1 MKLIKKALAVIG
13 LVVIILAIKFS
24 YSYIDI
30 FAQTVDQKPVK
41 AGVLLY
47 RFDDAYI
54 SLVRQ
59 GFEEI
64 QKNNPDKVQFTF
76 YDAKDDQ
83 MIQNQTIEA
92 ILENKSEDIL
102 LLNIVDVKRAYEV
115 IGRIKEFNIPVV
127 LFNREPLD
135 MNSVKSYNK
144 AFFVGTDSA
153 QAGAFQGEIIINAWN
168 KNKDTMDANNDG
180 ILQYV
185 MLIGEN
191 NNKDANERTEYSILT
206 INNGGIQTQ
215 EIASTV
221 SDWNREQAKTDFEP
235 IFIRYNTGIEAII
248 SNNDEMAIGAI
259 EVLNKYGYNT
269 EDGTKNI
276 AVVGVDAIPAAQELI
291 KKGEMTGS
299 VVQDANV
306 VAEASYVIGINLFND
321 QNPLEGTSYKFDDTG
336 VAIRLPYKEY
346 VG

>member
-1 MKLIKKALAVIG
+1 MSLIKKR
-13 LVVIILAIKFS
+13 LAIIGAIVTILFMKVL
-24 YSYIDI
+24 YVEV
-30 FAQTVDQKPVK
+30 FAQTVNQNPVK
-41 AGVLLY
+41 VGVLLY

-64 QKNNPDKVQFTF
+64 QKSNPEKVQFTF
-76 YDAKDDQ
+76 YDGKNDQ
-83 MIQNQTIEA
+83 IVQNQTIEA
-92 ILENKSEDIL
+92 ILENKSEDLL
-102 LLNIVDVKRAYEV
+102 LLNIVDVKMAYEV

-127 LFNREPLD
+127 LFNREPFD

-144 AFFVGTDSA
+144 AFLVGTDSA
-153 QAGAFQGEIIINAWN
+153 QAGTFQGEIIINAWN
-168 KNKDTMDANNDG
+168 KNKNTMDANNDG

-191 NNKDANERTEYSILT
+191 NNKDASERTEYSIFT

-299 VVQDANV
+299 VVQDANA

-321 QNPLEGTSYKFDDTG
+321 KNPLEGTSYKFDDTG

>member
-30 FAQTVDQKPVK
+30 FAQTVDQNPVK
-41 AGVLLY
+41 VGVLLY

-153 QAGAFQGEIIINAWN
+153 QAGTFQGEIIINAWN

>member
-1 MKLIKKALAVIG
+1 MSLIKKRLSIIG
-13 LVVIILAIKFS
+13 AIVTILFMKVL
-24 YSYIDI
+24 YVEV
-30 FAQTVDQKPVK
+30 FAQTVNQNPVK
-41 AGVLLY
+41 VGVLLY

-64 QKNNPDKVQFTF
+64 QENNPGKVQFTF
-76 YDAKDDQ
+76 YDGKDDQ
-83 MIQNQTIEA
+83 IVQNQTIEA

-153 QAGAFQGEIIINAWN
+153 QAGTFQGEIIINAWN
-168 KNKDTMDANNDG
+168 KNKDTMDVNNDG

-191 NNKDANERTEYSILT
+191 NNKDASERTEYSILT

-269 EDGTKNI
+269 EDGAKNI

-321 QNPLEGTSYKFDDTG
+321 KNPLEGTSYKFDDTG

>member
-1 MKLIKKALAVIG
+1 MSLTKKRLAIIG
-13 LVVIILAIKFS
+13 AIVIILFMKVL
-24 YSYIDI
+24 YVEV
-30 FAQTVDQKPVK
+30 FAQTVNQNPVK
-41 AGVLLY
+41 VGVLLY

-64 QKNNPDKVQFTF
+64 QKNNHGKVQFTF

-102 LLNIVDVKRAYEV
+102 LLNIVDVKRANEV

-153 QAGAFQGEIIINAWN
+153 QAGIFQGEIIINAWN
-168 KNKDTMDANNDG
+168 KNKNTMDANNDG

-191 NNKDANERTEYSILT
+191 NNKDASERTEYSILT

>member
-1 MKLIKKALAVIG
+1 MSLIKKR
-13 LVVIILAIKFS
+13 LAIIGAIVTILFMKVL
-24 YSYIDI
+24 YVEV
-30 FAQTVDQKPVK
+30 FAQTVNQNPVK
-41 AGVLLY
+41 VGVLLY

-76 YDAKDDQ
+76 YDAKNDQ

-153 QAGAFQGEIIINAWN
+153 QAGTFQGEIIINAWN

-191 NNKDANERTEYSILT
+191 NNKDASERTEYSILT

-221 SDWNREQAKTDFEP
+221 SDWNREQTKTDFEP